1 MIHIR
6 IFCALALCSLLATSG
21 CKPIPTEPE
30 PSLDGLVY
38 TNNSWGFRVSRP
50 SEQWGIDVATITS
63 QRDINGL
70 SPVTVRILSP
80 GLTSDFR
87 PQMRLEPQA
96 LRAEFNTMTLDQLVQ
111 AFEDRFLVP
120 AFDGYRVIGEK
131 HRIQLKVGEAIQW
144 QFRYSQIERSN
155 RAYPG
160 TRFLVA
166 IAIHNGVGYY
176 MIGNGSRD
184 AGYPL
189 TEYEQIVAS
198 LEFR

>member
-120 AFDGYRVIGEK
+120 AFDEYRVIGEK

-176 MIGNGSRD
+176 MIGNGSQ
-184 AGYPL
+184 P
-189 TEYEQIVAS
+189 
-198 LEFR
+198 

>member
-1 MIHIR
+1 MIHTR
-6 IFCALALCSLLATSG
+6 IFCAFALFSLLATSG

-30 PSLDGLVY
+30 TTLDGLVY
-38 TNNSWGFRVSRP
+38 TNNDWGFRISRP
-50 SEQWGIDVATITS
+50 NDQWGLDASTITS

-80 GLTSDFR
+80 GITADFR

-96 LRAEFNTMTLDQLVQ
+96 LPSEFNTMTLDQLVQ
-111 AFEDRFLVP
+111 AFEEQYLMQ
-120 AFDGYRVIGEK
+120 AFDQYRVIGEK
-131 HRIQLKVGEAIQW
+131 QRVQLKVGEAIQW
-144 QFRYSQIERSN
+144 QFRYSQLERSN
-155 RAYPG
+155 RNYPG

-166 IAIHNGVGYY
+166 IAIHNGAGYY

-198 LEFR
+198 LEFY